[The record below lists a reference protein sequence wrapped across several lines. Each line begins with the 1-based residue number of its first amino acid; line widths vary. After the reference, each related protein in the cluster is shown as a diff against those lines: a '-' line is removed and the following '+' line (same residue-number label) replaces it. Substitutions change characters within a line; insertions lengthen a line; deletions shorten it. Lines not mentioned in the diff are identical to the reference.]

1 MFKLAIYTICKN
13 EKENVEK
20 YLNYTKKADYI
31 CILDTGSTDGTYELL
46 QNFTAIPEY
55 KDKLI
60 INQKEYIP
68 WRFDK
73 SRNDNLDMIPQDADI
88 CWQLDMDESAEPN
101 SIESIKVAWKPDTLQ
116 MDYKYVWREKPYTIF
131 WYNKI
136 HSRKDWTWLYPVHET
151 LTYVGAGEI
160 AAKTVRI
167 DKILTVHHQLN
178 KSRASYLPL
187 LELRA
192 AENMDGDIQGKIYL
206 LHQYYFDCLYEK
218 CIVYAN
224 KLELK
229 DVESIYKADI
239 QYYKGLALTQL
250 KRKEDANDCFL
261 LAEQFYPEW
270 RDSYYQ
276 SALYYY
282 FSGNYVRALKELL
295 KMLNNTKRLYSWI
308 EIGSAWTY
316 RTYDLISICY
326 FNLGNT
332 YEAYNFSLIAKE
344 LCEKEDPGEDERNR
358 IESNYKYFRET
369 L

>member
-1 MFKLAIYTICKN
+1 MGLIDLLLTHNPNITCIVFMGGDNDHEAVGRI
-13 EKENVEK
+13 
-20 YLNYTKKADYI
+20 ADYI
-31 CILDTGSTDGTYELL
+31 RSKNIKAAMYSGDDIIDKNLISHLDYYKVGSYKHEMGPLNSRGTNQHLYEIVNNEL
-46 QNFTAIPEY
+46 
-55 KDKLI
+55 KDITYLFWKG
-60 INQKEYIP
+60 
-68 WRFDK
+68 DK
-73 SRNDNLDMIPQDADI
+73 IVEI
-88 CWQLDMDESAEPN
+88 
-101 SIESIKVAWKPDTLQ
+101 
-116 MDYKYVWREKPYTIF
+116 TIF

-136 HSRKDWTWLYPVHET
+136 HSRKGWIWLYPVHET
-151 LTYVGAGEI
+151 LTYVGVGEV

-218 CIVYAN
+218 CVVYAN

-229 DVESIYKADI
+229 DVEPIYKADI

-282 FSGNYVRALKELL
+282 FSGNYAKALKELL
-295 KMLNNTKRLYSWI
+295 KMLCNTKRLYSWI

-344 LCEKEDPGEDERNR
+344 LCEKENPDENEKNR
-358 IESNYKYFRET
+358 IESNYKYFREI